1 MAPQDLRAVV
11 ARNIRATAKRRKIPL
26 TVLADRAAVSRAQLF
41 DFLAGRKS
49 TTLEWLA
56 ALAEVL
62 DVEPWKLLVDSGEVE
77 PGPARK
83 PTRRRVSSI
92 SG

>member
-11 ARNIRATAKRRKIPL
+11 ARNIRATAKRRGMPL
-26 TVLADRAAVSRAQLF
+26 SALADRAAVSRTQLF

-62 DVEPWKLLVDSGEVE
+62 EVEPWKLLVDSGEVE

-83 PTRRRVSSI
+83 KRTRRAPSA